1 MAEKKKVRQNAIPAN
16 STIPVVPVA
25 DSAPV
30 TDNTPETPET
40 PVVMDKA
47 GALELINGLETAKA
61 RWIAFDKWVTSQAD
75 RASGITKAS
84 ITTGLILESMTIEV
98 KAYDKASVNAL
109 IAETMTITDDD
120 KRAIERKLASVRAL
134 VSMAYNNAGKSKS
147 KSDKTATDDK
157 AKTDTGFA
165 PNFGELEANLEAYLL
180 TLNDNQFSSLKAIVS
195 KVDGMRQERA
205 SKEQAEKSVSK
216 AA

>member
-1 MAEKKKVRQNAIPAN
+1 
-16 STIPVVPVA
+16 
-25 DSAPV
+25 
-30 TDNTPETPET
+30 
-40 PVVMDKA
+40 MDKA

-98 KAYDKASVNAL
+98 KAYDKATVNAL
-109 IAETMTITDDD
+109 IAETVTITDDD
-120 KRAIERKLASVRAL
+120 RRSIERKLASVRAL

-147 KSDKTATDDK
+147 VKPKSDKDTDDK
-157 AKTDTGFA
+157 SEAGFA
-165 PNFGELEANLEAYLL
+165 PNFGEIEANLEAYLL
-180 TLNDNQFSSLKAIVS
+180 TLNDSQFSSLKAIVS

>member
-1 MAEKKKVRQNAIPAN
+1 MAEKKKVRQNAIPVN

-98 KAYDKASVNAL
+98 KAYDKATVNAL
-109 IAETMTITDDD
+109 IAETVTITDDD
-120 KRAIERKLASVRAL
+120 RRSIERKLASVRAL

-147 KSDKTATDDK
+147 VKPKSDKDTDDK
-157 AKTDTGFA
+157 SEAGFA
-165 PNFGELEANLEAYLL
+165 PNFGEIEANLEA
-180 TLNDNQFSSLKAIVS
+180 
-195 KVDGMRQERA
+195 
-205 SKEQAEKSVSK
+205 
-216 AA
+216 